1 MRNLNI
7 KQIVTF
13 HKNGRKFVTD
23 VAWDAERVS
32 DANTKGERRI

>member
-32 DANTKGERRI
+32 DRQHRGERPI